1 MGYDLALFLA
11 QVDENF
17 ICGYCQ
23 SVYEAA
29 VTACPQG
36 HAFCDSCC
44 TAAKQLG
51 SVCPAESC
59 GMDTSRHV
67 PAPCLPIQKMA
78 NLLAVRCSGMDDG
91 NERCQWAGT
100 LGDYN
105 AHRAACPLAL
115 LVCNFSGC
123 SHISSRQHLR
133 AHQRTCP
140 FKPVVCQYCAEEF
153 PPFLLQAHLDE
164 TCPEVPPCHHLG
176 HAAHAHPE
184 PRSQPARA
192 TWLAAF
198 GCH

>member
-17 ICGYCQ
+17 ICGFCQ

-59 GMDTSRHV
+59 GMDTSTHV

-91 NERCQWAGT
+91 NERCPWTGT
-100 LGDYN
+100 LADYN
-105 AHRAACPLAL
+105 AHRVACPLAL
-115 LVCNFSGC
+115 LVCNYSGC

-140 FKPVVCQYCAEEF
+140 FKPVVCQYCAEEL
-153 PPFLLQAHLDE
+153 PPLMASNCLQLPLI
-164 TCPEVPPCHHLG
+164 TSYCL
-176 HAAHAHPE
+176 
-184 PRSQPARA
+184 
-192 TWLAAF
+192 
-198 GCH
+198 